1 MNLLNKYS
9 NQNKIYLSG
18 FIKFIKNNFS
28 FLKYLRVL
36 KFISYP

>member
-9 NQNKIYLSG
+9 KQNKIYLRD

-36 KFISYP
+36 KFKASP